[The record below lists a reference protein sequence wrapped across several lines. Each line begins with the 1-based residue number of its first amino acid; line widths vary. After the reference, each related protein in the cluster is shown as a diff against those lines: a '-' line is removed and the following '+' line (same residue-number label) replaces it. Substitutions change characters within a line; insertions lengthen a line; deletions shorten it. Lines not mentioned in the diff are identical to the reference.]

1 MAIGDKIFVADK
13 ETLDKAKNIVDN
25 IQYIVKKST
34 TVPAPPAP
42 DKDYVADKETLD
54 EMYSALDGITTFSL
68 NGNATA
74 AQVLSGRTFFSNS
87 PTRQTGT
94 MANRSTQTSTSS
106 YTAAT
111 FRSGTTGYIFCS
123 PSVTGYYSTSSYLRV
138 PVSNLSAANIKYN
151 VNVGGIQGTYTNDG
165 TATAGD
171 LGVGKIAYSKGTR
184 LVGTG
189 ENVQFS
195 LVLQGLTSNPVIN
208 SLEDITVAS
217 NILCF
222 LGHGGVYSANSSDY
236 STAFQTST
244 GNTSYGTTLGRV
256 YGEGGSNG
264 DPKNII
270 TSVGNYVVWGEGS
283 SNSYPTSLRY
293 RIATS
298 TSNTSTI
305 TLPSAV
311 NRIYG
316 VTYFNNKIILCTDDG
331 FYYSTSINGT
341 YTKATTSDLTPT
353 DYRHFNE
360 INGRLYATSM
370 WHQSGTSGS
379 RNSQLWYTDDG
390 ITWNYITVTYWQ
402 GYLIHDYA
410 TNGTVTLLLNDF
422 YNNTY
427 RVVNNGTPS
436 LVQNQDLYAV
446 DYYNR
451 YFYGYYDNKLYRSS
465 DGITW
470 SAVYT
475 FSLDTDEDIIGQF
488 VTSELFIISTEKRS
502 FSFNATNNTAVE
514 IPKIPIDVKGIF
526 RKPYRDYNGKKVSL
540 INTKTVAI
548 FNA

>member
-34 TVPAPPAP
+34 TVPAPPAL

-54 EMYSALDGITTFSL
+54 EMYSTLDGITTFSL

-111 FRSGTTGYIFCS
+111 FRSGTTGYVFCS
-123 PSVTGYYSTSSYLRV
+123 PSVTGYYTTSSYLRV

-195 LVLQGLTSNPVIN
+195 LVLQGLTSNPVIDT
-208 SLEDITVAS
+208 LEDITVAS

-222 LGHGGVYSANSSDY
+222 LGHGGVYSANTSDY
-236 STAFQTST
+236 SSAYQTST
-244 GNTSYGTTLGRV
+244 NNPSYGTRLGTV
-256 YGEGGSNG
+256 YGEGGDNG
-264 DPKNII
+264 DPRNII
-270 TSVGNYVVWGEGS
+270 ASMGNYVIWGEGS
-283 SNSYPTSLRY
+283 SNSYPTSLHY
-293 RIATS
+293 RTATS
-298 TSNTSTI
+298 NSGTSTI
-305 TLPSAV
+305 TLPYV
-311 NRIYG
+311 INRIYG
-316 VTYFNNKIILCTDDG
+316 ITVFNNKVVLCTDDG

-341 YTKATTSDLTPT
+341 YTKATTSLTPSNC
-353 DYRHFNE
+353 RHFNE
-360 INGRLYATSM
+360 INGRLYATST
-370 WHQSGTSGS
+370 WLKHVGDDE
-379 RNSQLWYTDDG
+379 LWYTDDG
-390 ITWNYITVTYWQ
+390 ITWNYITTIARR
-402 GYLIHDYA
+402 GYLINDYA
-410 TNGTVTLLLNDF
+410 TNGTITLLLND
-422 YNNTY
+422 NNTY

-436 LVQNQDLYAV
+436 LVQNQDLDAV
-446 DYYNR
+446 DYYNG

-470 SAVYT
+470 SAIYT
-475 FSLDTDEDIIGQF
+475 FTLDTDEDIIGQF

-502 FSFNATNNTAVE
+502 FSFNTINNTAIE
-514 IPKIPIDVKGIF
+514 IPKIPIDQEGVF
-526 RKPYRDYNGKKVSL
+526 RKPYRNYNGKKVSL